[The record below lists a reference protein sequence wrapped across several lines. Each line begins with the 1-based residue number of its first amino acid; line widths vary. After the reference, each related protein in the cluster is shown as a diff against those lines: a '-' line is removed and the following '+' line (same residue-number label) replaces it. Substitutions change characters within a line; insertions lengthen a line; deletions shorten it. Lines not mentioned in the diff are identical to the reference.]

1 MWGLLLSS
9 NMFESGSGVPR
20 NLRKQKTMTQWAH
33 ITSVLIFWIPLQAYN
48 AMFSESQKEHILVVN
63 MDDKAYLR
71 PGTDVGARNTKAGV
85 IYDVCDP
92 NEPKKLK
99 QHDFN
104 NPEVNQTPAS
114 FRLIKQHIEN
124 IQEKDELMSDQ
135 DQSLVINRPKYFI
148 GSGGSLWASDY
159 MRLSYEVP
167 KLFQE
172 SP

>member
-1 MWGLLLSS
+1 
-9 NMFESGSGVPR
+9 
-20 NLRKQKTMTQWAH
+20 
-33 ITSVLIFWIPLQAYN
+33 
-48 AMFSESQKEHILVVN
+48 

-85 IYDVCDP
+85 IYDVCNP
-92 NEPKKLK
+92 NEQKKLK

-135 DQSLVINRPKYFI
+135 DQRLVIIRPKYFI

-159 MRLSYEVP
+159 MRLSYGVP